1 MHVLVPWEV
10 CLRIRLYSS
19 LAAALLLATTPFVR
33 ATVFSTV
40 HGVVHDPEHRP
51 IAGADVTLKDA
62 DSDFALHATTGAD
75 GVFELP
81 RVPIGVYRIS
91 ITASGFT
98 TASQP
103 VAVTSGTNPVLH
115 IPLAVASTTQ
125 SIVVESSA
133 APVDTATTSTLVTR
147 AMIDQ
152 TPGAGRTLGMQM
164 ITDYVPG
171 AYMVH
176 DQLHIRGGHQTSWL
190 IDGISIP
197 NTKIGSNVGPQIDP
211 KDIDSL
217 ETQRGSYGSELGD
230 RTYAVFDVLPRNGF
244 ERDHEGELRLSAGNF
259 YAAESQ
265 LSFGDHTEK
274 TAWYTSLSGG
284 RSNYGLETPVST
296 AYHDATNSQSVFAS
310 VIRNQTDRD
319 QIRIDGQ
326 YRQDYFQIPYNP
338 STTDYQTT
346 SGYYSSYGLRDGQKE
361 RDAFLITNWVHTLSS
376 KAEFSIAP
384 FYHLNQANYD
394 SRPSDYPVATTWHQS
409 SNYVGAQADARMEV
423 GWNSFSGGMYSFYQ
437 RENDLFGTQVNDGSG
452 PSQPTTSA
460 LANAGLVEF
469 YLSDH
474 LRLGSYIT
482 VQVGE
487 RFSILRSSINE
498 SAMYPRIGATL
509 RIPRLNWVL
518 RGHYGRAFQPAPVLT
533 VSSSVLNYAGSL
545 GGGQDTFTALHSER
559 DEDHQFGI
567 VIPFRGWMLNVDT
580 FKSRINNVLD
590 HANLGESNMYF
601 PIGVDGGRVR
611 AWEMTLR
618 SPELGRLGHFH
629 LAYSNQIAE
638 QRGNVVGGFTCSLPN
653 DEACALGP
661 DYRPVDHDQR
671 HTLNTGFMANLP
683 LRTWFATNLYYGS
696 GFTNGLAGSGQGPY
710 NGLYLPAHTTF
721 DASAGHTFGEHWKI
735 AASVINV
742 TNHRVLQDN
751 SVTVGGFHWND
762 PRMISAELRYRF
774 HF

>member
-1 MHVLVPWEV
+1 MSGGQV
-10 CLRIRLYSS
+10 LRIRLYQFV
-19 LAAALLLATTPFVR
+19 AAVLLIAISPFVR
-33 ATVFSTV
+33 ATVFSNV
-40 HGVVHDPEHRP
+40 HGVAHDPEHRP
-51 IAGADVTLKDA
+51 IARAEVTLKDA
-62 DSDFALHATTGAD
+62 DSDFTLHTTTGGD

-81 RVPIGVYRIS
+81 RVPIGVYRLS
-91 ITASGFT
+91 ITAPGFAIST
-98 TASQP
+98 QTL
-103 VAVTSGTNPVLH
+103 AVTSGTNPVLH

-125 SIVVESSA
+125 SVVVESSA
-133 APVDTATTSTLVTR
+133 TPVDTAITSTLVTR

-171 AYMVH
+171 AYMTH
-176 DQLHIRGGHQTSWL
+176 DQLHVRGGHQTSWL
-190 IDGISIP
+190 IDGVSIP
-197 NTKIGSNVGPQIDP
+197 NTKIASNVGPQIDP

-244 ERDHEGELRLSAGNF
+244 ERDHEAELRLSVGNF
-259 YAAESQ
+259 YSAESQ
-265 LSFGDHTEK
+265 LSFGDHTDK
-274 TAWYTSLSGG
+274 TAWYTSLSGV
-284 RSNYGLETPVST
+284 RANYGLETPIPAV
-296 AYHDATNSQSVFAS
+296 YHDATNSQSFFVS
-310 VIRNQTDRD
+310 VIRNQTERD

-361 RDAFLITNWVHTLSS
+361 RDAFMIANWVHTLSS

-394 SRPSDYPVATTWHQS
+394 SHPSDFPVATTWHQH
-409 SNYVGAQADARMEV
+409 SNYVGGQADARMEV

-437 RENDLFGTQVNDGSG
+437 RENDLFGTIVNDGSS
-452 PSQPTTSA
+452 PSQPNTSGI
-460 LANAGLVEF
+460 ANAGLLEF
-469 YLSDH
+469 YVSDH
-474 LRLGSYIT
+474 ARIGSYIT
-482 VQVGE
+482 VQAGE
-487 RFSILRSSINE
+487 RFSILRNGLNE
-498 SAMYPRIGATL
+498 SAMYPRIGATV

-518 RGHYGRAFQPAPVLT
+518 RGYYGRAFQPAPVQT
-533 VSSSVLNYAGSL
+533 ISSSVLNYAGSL
-545 GGGQDTFTALHSER
+545 GGGQDTFTSLKSER
-559 DEDHQFGI
+559 SEEHQFGI
-567 VIPFRGWMLNVDT
+567 MIPYRGWMLNVDT
-580 FKSRINNVLD
+580 FRSRINDVLD

-601 PIGVDGGRVR
+601 PIGVDGGLVR

-638 QRGNVVGGFTCSLPN
+638 QRGDVVGGFTCSLPG
-653 DEACALGP
+653 DDACSLGP
-661 DYRPVDHDQR
+661 EYRAVDHDQR
-671 HTLNTGFMANLP
+671 HTLNMGFTANLP
-683 LRTWFATNLYYGS
+683 WRSWFATNVYYGS
-696 GFTNGLAGSGQGPY
+696 GFTNGLADSGVGPY
-710 NGLYLPAHTTF
+710 DGAYLPAHTTF
-721 DASAGHTFGEHWKI
+721 DASAGHTLGEHWKI
-735 AASVINV
+735 AASIINV

-774 HF
+774 RF